1 MTAKRIL
8 AVIETNE
15 NTNIEKKYTMI
26 YNFDII
32 FFNNIRFRT
41 IK

>member
-1 MTAKRIL
+1 MTANRIL

-15 NTNIEKKYTMI
+15 NINIEKKYTMI

-32 FFNNIRFRT
+32 FFDNIRFRT